1 MQAAHHDTKP
11 ELPGNH
17 GQFGESVTSEVYKP
31 LRATQRV
38 RVRPV
43 VPRSGTTSAG
53 RDKMDPA
60 SSTRTG

>member
-17 GQFGESVTSEVYKP
+17 GQFGESVTTEAYKP

-38 RVRPV
+38 PVRPV
-43 VPRSGTTSAG
+43 VPRRGTTSAG
-53 RDKMDPA
+53 KDRMDPA
-60 SSTRTG
+60 LASRTG